1 MFNNSIII
9 TERVSEV
16 RSRLGD
22 DATYYS
28 LGPNS
33 PSFAESLDKLLEVA
47 STDDVTPNT
56 EIKVTGACVF

>member
-33 PSFAESLDKLLEVA
+33 PSFAKSLDKLLEVA
-47 STDDVTPNT
+47 STDDVTPKT